1 MSRAIRHAEASDAE
15 IIQSIETA
23 ADALL
28 IDALGAWSW
37 PPAGDGASRLSSP
50 GFILVVDDEAAHS
63 PVGFVQVLDADG
75 HAHLEQLSVVPSA
88 GRQGH
93 GRELVV
99 AALEEARQRGY
110 SRVTLRTYAEVP
122 WNAPFYASCG
132 FLESIPETPFLRELV
147 DTESALGLDRYGRR
161 VQMTVELDPAA
172 RD

>member
-1 MSRAIRHAEASDAE
+1 MSGAIRHAEASDAE
-15 IIQSIETA
+15 MIQSIETA

-37 PPAGDGASRLSSP
+37 PPAGDGVSRLASP
-50 GFILVVDDEAAHS
+50 GFLLVLEEQTSHS
-63 PVGFVQVLDADG
+63 PVGFVHVLDVDG

-93 GRELVV
+93 GRDLVI
-99 AALEEARQRGY
+99 AALEEARERGY

-147 DTESALGLDRYGRR
+147 DTESTLGLDRYGRR

-172 RD
+172 RR